1 MGKMKIIVLSLVIVF
16 AIGSGLVMST
26 FGSAIYQEGNPL
38 PILVSAIKLQFYK
51 TEYVQFSKTEKR
63 SRFLSESK
71 GNDGYLVV
79 EEFMKSKGWSFRE
92 QMGSGLIFTKNG
104 EDAVVE
110 VRQYSKHYFIWEIQK
125 AFFQ

>member
-1 MGKMKIIVLSLVIVF
+1 MKNLVITLVIIF
-16 AIGSGLVMST
+16 ALVSGLVMST

-38 PILVSAIKLQFYK
+38 PILVSAIKLQFSESNYSL
-51 TEYVQFSKTEKR
+51 FSKTEKR
-63 SRFLSESK
+63 SRYLSEKK

-79 EEFMKSKGWSFRE
+79 EEFMKSKGWSFQE
-92 QMGSGLIFTKNG
+92 KMGSGLIFTKNG

-110 VRQYSKHYFIWEIQK
+110 VRQYSRYYFIWEIQK

>member
-1 MGKMKIIVLSLVIVF
+1 MGKMKNLVITLVIIF
-16 AIGSGLVMST
+16 ALVSGLVMST

-38 PILVSAIKLQFYK
+38 PILVSAIKLQFSDSNYA
-51 TEYVQFSKTEKR
+51 QFSKTEKR
-63 SRFLSESK
+63 SRYLSEKK

-79 EEFMKSKGWSFRE
+79 EKFMKSKGWSFRE